1 MNLHRTSLVAL
12 ALAAAALAP
21 PSAVAGSAYDNCT
34 GYIAA
39 LPAVINTQGT
49 WCLNKDLTTPIATGV
64 AITINAT
71 YVTLDCNDFKLVGIG
86 GATQTLGIASTANNA
101 TVRRCQVRG
110 FLHGTSMMGNYATI
124 EDNRFDNNREAGVWS
139 DGEHHTIR
147 RNLITNSGGT
157 PSGLYGYGVYLWGT
171 GDVIDNTIAG
181 VVNAENEGWSYG
193 IEIADS
199 HGGSVRGNRIR
210 KLSAPDIGQGAA
222 IHVGNASDGVVIED
236 NVMYLGPDDYF
247 SGVKCD
253 SLEAGMYRRNAVTGS
268 NIYGAYDGCIDGG
281 GNYSLP

>member
-49 WCLNKDLTTPIATGV
+49 WCLKKDLTTPLASGV
-64 AITINAT
+64 AVTVTAAN
-71 YVTLDCNDFKLVGIG
+71 VTLDCNDFKLVGVG

-139 DGEHHTIR
+139 DGEQHMIR
-147 RNLITNSGGT
+147 RNLVTNSGGT
-157 PSGLYGYGVYLWGT
+157 PNGLYGYGVYLWGT
-171 GDVIDNTIAG
+171 GDVIDNTIVG

-193 IEIADS
+193 IEIADN
-199 HGGSVRGNRIR
+199 HGGNVRGNRIR